1 MYQGNILTL
10 DDLEN
15 ISVFLA
21 ESGYGNANI
30 RIELEVNNKQLLN
43 KINAD
48 IFYRLKNLNNNE
60 EDTTEYADDDNID
73 EVVVNMDNV
82 EFVYK
87 LSNSNEEK

>member
-15 ISVFLA
+15 ISVFLT

-60 EDTTEYADDDNID
+60 EDTTEYVNDDNID

-87 LSNSNEEK
+87 LSNGNEEK